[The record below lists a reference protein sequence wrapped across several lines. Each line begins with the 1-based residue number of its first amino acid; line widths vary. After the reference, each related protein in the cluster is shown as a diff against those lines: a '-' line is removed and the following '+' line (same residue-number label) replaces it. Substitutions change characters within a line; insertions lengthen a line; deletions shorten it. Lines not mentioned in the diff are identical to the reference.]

1 MFLPR
6 EAGAFGNIIEYQS
19 QRPRPK
25 LKKYVYNI
33 VIDNIWSDCNPME

>member
-6 EAGAFGNIIEYQS
+6 EAGAFANIIEYQ
-19 QRPRPK
+19 PRPK